1 MTATRDP
8 LGWPEADCRTP
19 AWAVRA
25 ILPRL
30 VELVPAITLH
40 SSGESWPTTV
50 LDAGCGTGAIADVL
64 AEAYSPD
71 ALYGVDVRGP
81 AGRMPAGWWRIC
93 TDWLRGH
100 YNGPAALVVSNPPF
114 TLPGWRRGPYVPEF
128 DGVLRFTRRALE
140 VAPVACIL
148 HRSGWW
154 HEQQRDRRAFRAELR
169 ARFVTERWAVGR
181 VDFFE
186 HLSGAE
192 KRALGMGSGDSTP
205 YAWLIARPPTE
216 ADGPGPWPTR
226 EFDCVLG
233 GENGL
238 GRGDA

>member
-1 MTATRDP
+1 MTSTRDP
-8 LGWPEADCRTP
+8 ACWPEADCRTP

-30 VELVPAITLH
+30 VDLVPAVTMH

-64 AEAYSPD
+64 AEAYSTE
-71 ALYGVDVRGP
+71 ALYGVDVRGA
-81 AGRMPAGWWRIC
+81 AGRQSGGWWRVC

-100 YNGPAALVVSNPPF
+100 YGGPAALVVTNPPF
-114 TLPGWRRGPYVPEF
+114 TLPGWTKGRYRPDF

-140 VAPVACIL
+140 VAPVACVL

-154 HEQQRDRRAFRAELR
+154 HEQQPARRAFRAELR
-169 ARFVTERWAVGR
+169 ARCVTERWAVGR
-181 VDFFE
+181 VAF
-186 HLSGAE
+186 LGGGAV
-192 KRALGMGSGDSTP
+192 DSTP
-205 YAWLIARPPTE
+205 YAWLIARPPTD

-226 EFDCVLG
+226 EYDAPTTGRVFSV
-233 GENGL
+233 GEAG
-238 GRGDA
+238 